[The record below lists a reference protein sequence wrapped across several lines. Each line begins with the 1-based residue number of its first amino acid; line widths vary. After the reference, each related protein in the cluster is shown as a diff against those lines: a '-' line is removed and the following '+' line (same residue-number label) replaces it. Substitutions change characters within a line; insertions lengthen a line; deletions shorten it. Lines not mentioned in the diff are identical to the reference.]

1 MFIYSFFNE
10 QLKLFHKHE
19 IHCCYD
25 AEEGGKMVPMQSF
38 ALKHHVGNDGKHQ
51 QGDALLQDFELN
63 EGKWSS
69 VARKPNAIGRNLTAI
84 LKEGDEPREDDNA
97 D

>member
-1 MFIYSFFNE
+1 
-10 QLKLFHKHE
+10 
-19 IHCCYD
+19 
-25 AEEGGKMVPMQSF
+25 MQSF

-63 EGKWSS
+63 EGERTS
-69 VARKPNAIGRNLTAI
+69 VARESDAIGRNLTAI

-97 D
+97 DQRPV